1 MYNPLQL
8 LQCCSSKIGYPKVK
22 IYIYIYIYYNIYKY
36 SSIFG
41 LRESLLRTATLQQ
54 LQHLTTSSF
63 PINNYS
69 KTCKKSQKGVYL
81 QRQKSQK
88 GVKYG
93 RREISKRC
101 KQHHYEAENIPAT
114 P

>member
-1 MYNPLQL
+1 MTSPQSLDFIEKL
-8 LQCCSSKIGYPKVK
+8 L
-22 IYIYIYIYYNIYKY
+22 
-36 SSIFG
+36 
-41 LRESLLRTATLQQ
+41 
-54 LQHLTTSSF
+54 
-63 PINNYS
+63 

-101 KQHHYEAENIPAT
+101 KQKREV
-114 P
+114 